1 MKCELRAN
9 GSNIKMKVEKSK
21 KKQIIPVKENK
32 QKKQIL
38 EAGNELDMNQ
48 NGRVLLNYERQAQTL
63 NTLEVD
69 QMEEVSALR

>member
-21 KKQIIPVKENK
+21 KKQIIPVKQNK
-32 QKKQIL
+32 QKTQIL

-48 NGRVLLNYERQAQTL
+48 NGRVLLNYERQAPPL